1 MHIAP
6 AFEDLADAYISMSK
20 YIILEHA
27 ENGSCTDREGH
38 GMHDLLHDTMRSI
51 SHTILTLGYE
61 LHDHPRIRAYNT
73 SRSVKR

>member
-20 YIILEHA
+20 YIVLEH
-27 ENGSCTDREGH
+27 EWNGSCTDREGDESH
-38 GMHDLLHDTMRSI
+38 TLMHDTMRSI
-51 SHTILTLGYE
+51 SHSVLALGYE